1 MTDLN
6 ALGAGGMSD
15 FSGLG
20 IALFPHDGEH
30 ADALLRRADAV
41 MYEAGR
47 MCRNRPP
54 PSFSQRSASS
64 AAVSSRPSNRSRA

>member
-41 MYEAGR
+41 MYEVKQMKGKRQMWWSMRA
-47 MCRNRPP
+47 MP
-54 PSFSQRSASS
+54 ASTLD
-64 AAVSSRPSNRSRA
+64 